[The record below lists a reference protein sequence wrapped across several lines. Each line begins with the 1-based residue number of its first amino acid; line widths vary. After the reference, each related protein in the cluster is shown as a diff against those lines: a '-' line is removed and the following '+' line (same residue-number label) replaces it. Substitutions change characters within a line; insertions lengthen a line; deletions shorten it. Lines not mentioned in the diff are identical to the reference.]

1 MPGEVPLRPLEEA
14 LACCDVSL
22 AERTFLRHPGDRVPE
37 RSRRGRARAALGRM
51 DEAHQAAAR
60 FRSLCAEDANF
71 ARYAANH
78 ANICKRQED
87 KDNWLNGYR
96 MVGLLD

>member
-1 MPGEVPLRPLEEA
+1 MESKTECLFMLREYQ
-14 LACCDVSL
+14 ACLDIMLSW
-22 AERTFLRHPGDRVPE
+22 GDPPPHAY
-37 RSRRGRARAALGRM
+37 SHMAACYAYLGRM

-96 MVGLLD
+96 MAGLLD